1 MGLFDKFLEK
11 KECGICG
18 KELGLLGKTK
28 LQDGY
33 MCKDCARGL
42 SPFFTRARESTV
54 AQIEQQLAWRE
65 KNRERRRE
73 HAPLPTRT
81 VEASH
86 VRADRCSVGRPR
98 HPKSRRQ
105 RQRCAFGWIDRA
117 AIPTDS
123 RERRFRVPKQLFPRE
138 QDQTQR

>member
-65 KNRERRRE
+65 KNRERVARLCDPLRPCVPSVHTY
-73 HAPLPTRT
+73 HASP
-81 VEASH
+81 
-86 VRADRCSVGRPR
+86 
-98 HPKSRRQ
+98 
-105 RQRCAFGWIDRA
+105 
-117 AIPTDS
+117 
-123 RERRFRVPKQLFPRE
+123 
-138 QDQTQR
+138 